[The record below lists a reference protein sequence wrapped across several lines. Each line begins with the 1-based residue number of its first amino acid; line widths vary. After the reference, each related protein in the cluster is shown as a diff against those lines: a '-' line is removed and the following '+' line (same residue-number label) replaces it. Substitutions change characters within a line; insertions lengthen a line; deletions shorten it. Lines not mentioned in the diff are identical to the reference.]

1 MADQVGWPKKKMFN
15 VSKMVAAE
23 IERSAIFQIG
33 QRPKNKEQHFGKK
46 NWNFDGILVPENGW
60 RIKSDGQKKKCS
72 TSQRWSLLR
81 SKGAPFSKSANGQ
94 RTKPNPKPKWR
105 RLTCEERGGRGVHGA
120 EQDKQNE
127 RDTQYDDQAVRR
139 RHRRRRVVERQQQTA
154 GLFGQHLAVVV
165 VVVFAGVT
173 LATDHA
179 HTHTHTHTHRD
190 PKSVKSE
197 PKHDNTKQTK
207 PKTVER
213 SRASG
218 RRGRSGCRRCCCC
231 CCCRFFFGWGG
242 FFWGVG
248 DGGVVV
254 FDLE

>member
-1 MADQVGWPKKKMFN
+1 MAYWSPKMDG
-15 VSKMVAAE
+15 
-23 IERSAIFQIG
+23 RSSRMA
-33 QRPKNKEQHFGKK
+33 
-46 NWNFDGILVPENGW
+46 
-60 RIKSDGQKKKCS
+60 KKKCS

-154 GLFGQHLAVVV
+154 GLFGQRLAVVV

-179 HTHTHTHTHRD
+179 HTHTHTHTQRD

-231 CCCRFFFGWGG
+231 CCCRFFLVGVVFFGGLATVVLWCST
-242 FFWGVG
+242 WNEV
-248 DGGVVV
+248 DGGQAQCAGEG
-254 FDLE
+254 DE

>member
-1 MADQVGWPKKKMFN
+1 MAYWSPKMDG
-15 VSKMVAAE
+15 
-23 IERSAIFQIG
+23 RSSRMA
-33 QRPKNKEQHFGKK
+33 
-46 NWNFDGILVPENGW
+46 
-60 RIKSDGQKKKCS
+60 KKKCS

-179 HTHTHTHTHRD
+179 HTHTHTHTQTR
-190 PKSVKSE
+190 KASKANR
-197 PKHDNTKQTK
+197 NTTTPNKRSQRQSRE
-207 PKTVER
+207 VER
-213 SRASG
+213 AEG
-218 RRGRSGCRRCCCC
+218 EEE
-231 CCCRFFFGWGG
+231 
-242 FFWGVG
+242 VAVVVVVVAV
-248 DGGVVV
+248 VVV
-254 FDLE
+254 FFLVGVVFFGGLATVVLWCSTWNEVDGGQAQCAGEGDE